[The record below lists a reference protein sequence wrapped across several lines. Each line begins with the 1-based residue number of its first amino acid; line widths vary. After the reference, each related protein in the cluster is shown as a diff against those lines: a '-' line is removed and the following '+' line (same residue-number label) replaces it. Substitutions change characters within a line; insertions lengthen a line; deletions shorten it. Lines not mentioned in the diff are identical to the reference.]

1 MDFKLNLKP
10 EDIVNAIIDFNEDMD
25 EDEVFE
31 LIVELDKKMQCYEFT
46 EKLRDHFINEIK
58 EEDGNHIH

>member
-1 MDFKLNLKP
+1 MEFKLSLKP
-10 EDIVNAIIDFNEDMD
+10 EDIADAIIDFSEDMD

-31 LIVELDKKMQCYEFT
+31 LIIKLDNKMQCYEFT
-46 EKLRDHFINEIK
+46 ERLRNHFINEIK